1 MATLLILNYL
11 CFIGLGMTN
20 PLLGAAWPVM
30 RLSLGQVEEALGP
43 ANMVMVLGTVIASL
57 LSSRLI
63 RRFGTRR
70 VVTSAFVI
78 SVISVLGISF
88 TGSYWLLCL
97 LMVPL
102 GLASGMVDSTING
115 FIARHYR
122 AIHMNWLHCMW
133 GLGATI
139 GPVIMSA
146 HLAGASG
153 WAGGFRTVA
162 YIQIGLIL
170 LLMFTQPMWKRAS
183 LAGAAGDEAHQST
196 NLLAALKLPGM
207 APAMLAMFCIVGYE
221 SLVGVW
227 ASSYLADFKGF
238 DPATASLFSSLFFLG
253 ITVGRF
259 VTGIIALG
267 VDSKKLI
274 KYGALG
280 AVVSAVLLVLPL
292 PRIFSLIAF
301 LLLGLTCAP
310 LFPAMSHL
318 TPEWFGRQNTQAA
331 LGLLMSLGFL
341 GGALM
346 PTVTSVAVRLFSL
359 GSVPWLVLILAFPG
373 YWFSQRIDPAIQKA
387 SPQGS

>member
-63 RRFGTRR
+63 RRFGTSR

-88 TGSYWLLCL
+88 TGSYSLLCL

-227 ASSYLADFKGF
+227 ASSYLADHKGF
-238 DPATASLFSSLFFLG
+238 APFIASLFSSLFFLG

-259 VTGIIALG
+259 ITGIIALG

-274 KYGALG
+274 KYGSLG
-280 AVVSAVLLVLPL
+280 AVFSAVLLVLPL
-292 PRIFSLIAF
+292 PRIFSLIAL